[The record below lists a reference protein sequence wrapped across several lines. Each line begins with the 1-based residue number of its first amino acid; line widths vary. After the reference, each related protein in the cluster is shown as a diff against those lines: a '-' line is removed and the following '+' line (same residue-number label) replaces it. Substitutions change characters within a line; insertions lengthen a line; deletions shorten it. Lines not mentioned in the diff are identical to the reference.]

1 MDTGGGG
8 SGSGGL
14 NGGGAFGK
22 KGFDAGDFAAQEMQ
36 AGRVFQLA
44 DLLLD
49 AQVEHFL
56 AQFAAAGAQ
65 FLDGKLAEFLDLHN
79 SCGSVGLDGGGAG
92 DEAGA
97 QAELVGGQAAGLLG
111 GRLVDAG
118 DFKQHVSGQHDGDP
132 EFG

>member
-1 MDTGGGG
+1 MGTGGDD

-14 NGGGAFGK
+14 DGGGAFGK
-22 KGFDAGDFAAQEMQ
+22 KGFDAGDLAAQEVQ

-44 DLLLD
+44 DLLLH

-56 AQFAAAGAQ
+56 AQFTAACAQ
-65 FLDGKLAEFLDLHN
+65 FLDGKLTEFLGLHN
-79 SCGSVGLDGGGAG
+79 GFGSVGLNGGSAG

-97 QAELVGGQAAGLLG
+97 QAKLVGGQAAGLLG

-118 DFKQHVSGQHDGDP
+118 DFK
-132 EFG
+132 

>member
-14 NGGGAFGK
+14 DGGGAFGK
-22 KGFDAGDFAAQEMQ
+22 KGFDAGDLAAQEMQ

-49 AQVEHFL
+49 AHVEHFL

-65 FLDGKLAEFLDLHN
+65 FVFNPRAIVLHWHTEDLPGYFRKKVRA
-79 SCGSVGLDGGGAG
+79 SSTRT
-92 DEAGA
+92 
-97 QAELVGGQAAGLLG
+97 Q
-111 GRLVDAG
+111 
-118 DFKQHVSGQHDGDP
+118 P
-132 EFG
+132 